1 MIDSGP
7 ANKGMDTA
15 MTTKAPTCK
24 DLVFGMAGSGGDGIV
39 SVGDSLLQAAATE
52 GYHGVMTKS
61 FGSQIRGGE
70 SSCRVRIST
79 EPILNPG
86 GNLDVAVALNWEDF
100 LKFGAELPVS
110 GNTVV
115 IYESATNVAEDQI
128 PLVGVTPRQVIAV
141 PITEIAK
148 TTAGTERAKN
158 TVVLGL
164 IAGWFGIGA
173 VAVMKGLRKKL
184 AKKGEELVEANQRAF
199 DAGLAFAQEHPLRVS
214 MAIVP
219 SEHKGEAVLITDGN
233 DMCAAA
239 AIFAGCQFFGGYP
252 ITPSTEIMQF
262 FTNHVWSY
270 GGAVLQ
276 AEDEIA
282 GIGAAIGASFAG
294 MKAMTA
300 TSGPGLSLKTEMMG
314 LATIS
319 ELPLVIVNVQRGG
332 PSTGLPTKN
341 EQSDLFAAVFS
352 AHGDVI
358 RPVLAPTSVA
368 DTFRITVEAFNIAE
382 YYQTPVIVL
391 SDQEISQRK
400 ETLDPID
407 TSQFKIIDRLRPTG
421 KDLVD
426 YKRFKQTD
434 NHISPISQPGMLG
447 GTYLASGIEHVESGA
462 PTNSGTVHARMN
474 DKRIKKLEPLKER
487 KDLFEITGH
496 ADAPLALVAWGSVAG
511 VCREALA
518 LARADGLNVKL
529 LVPYLLYPVADGVY
543 RDFFA
548 SVEKGLIIEQ
558 SHLAQFHKLL
568 RMHLDLPTGVRS
580 LARSGAN
587 PFLPGEIVVAL
598 HHLLSEL
605 QRSHEGNLQ
614 PQE

>member
-1 MIDSGP
+1 MR
-7 ANKGMDTA
+7 
-15 MTTKAPTCK
+15 K

-39 SVGDSLLQAAATE
+39 SAGDSLLQAASAE

-79 EPILNPG
+79 EPVLNPG

-100 LKFGAELPVS
+100 LKFGAELPVAGS
-110 GNTVV
+110 TVV
-115 IYESATNVAEDQI
+115 IYEAATGVAENQI
-128 PLVGVTPRQVIAV
+128 PLVGVTPLQVIAV
-141 PITEIAK
+141 PIAEMAK
-148 TTAGTERAKN
+148 STAGTERAKN

-164 IAGWFGIGA
+164 IAGWFGIGGE
-173 VAVMKGLRKKL
+173 AVMKGISKKL
-184 AKKGEELVEANQRAF
+184 ARKSQELVDANQKAF
-199 DAGLAFAQEHPLRVS
+199 DAGVAFAKTHPLKADMTVE
-214 MAIVP
+214 P
-219 SEHKGEAVLITDGN
+219 SKSKGAVKLLTDGN

-262 FTNHVWSY
+262 FTSHVWKY

-282 GIGAAIGASFAG
+282 GIGAAVGASFAG
-294 MKAMTA
+294 KKAMTA
-300 TSGPGLSLKTEMMG
+300 TSGPGLSLKSEMMG
-314 LATIS
+314 LASIA
-319 ELPLVIVNVQRGG
+319 ELPLVIVDVQRGG
-332 PSTGLPTKN
+332 PSTGLPTKT
-341 EQSDLFAAVFS
+341 EQSDFFAAAFS

-368 DTFRITVEAFNIAE
+368 DTFRTTVEAFNIAE

-391 SDQEISQRK
+391 SDQEIASRK

-407 TSQFKIIDRLRPTG
+407 TSQFKILNRLLPTG
-421 KDLVD
+421 SDLQD
-426 YKRFKQTD
+426 YKRFKQTE
-434 NHISPISQPGMLG
+434 NHISPISHPGMLG

-462 PTNSGTVHARMN
+462 PTNSGSVHARMN
-474 DKRIKKLEPLKER
+474 EKRIRKFDPLKER
-487 KDLFEITGH
+487 KDLFEISGNP
-496 ADAPLALVAWGSVAG
+496 DAPLALIAWGSVAG
-511 VCREALA
+511 VCREALQM
-518 LARADGLNVKL
+518 ARAEGLDVKL
-529 LVPYLLYPVADGVY
+529 MVPYLLYPVAEQTY

-548 SVEKGLIIEQ
+548 SVQKGLVVEQ
-558 SHLAQFHKLL
+558 SHLAQTFKVL
-568 RMHLDLPTGVRS
+568 RMHLDLPKGLQS

-587 PFLPGEIVVAL
+587 PFLPGEIVAAL

-605 QRSHEGNLQ
+605 QRSHEGKLQ